1 MGTKEKSA
9 MNKMEA
15 DAQNFDNPERLL
27 GNWRREAFADG
38 DRWAFRDVESP
49 SVPTTSVPAVR
60 QKS

>member
-38 DRWAFRDVESP
+38 DRWAFRDVEPP
-49 SVPTTSVPAVR
+49 SAPTTPVPAAR